1 MADPYPTITFRVNL
15 ELKSEEQIGPNT
27 NEKDVSILHPDL
39 HQNSAD
45 RGRLEKSN
53 RVNTRSSWNPGLL
66 GAKNWAL
73 KDGDE
78 FTQHGQQALY
88 TRDTYAIGFAPADRA
103 YLEIV

>member
-15 ELKSEEQIGPNT
+15 ELKNEEQIGPNT
-27 NEKDVSILHPDL
+27 NEKGVSILHPDL
-39 HQNSAD
+39 HQTSAD
-45 RGRLEKSN
+45 RGRTEKSN

-66 GAKNWAL
+66 AGKNWSL